1 MPSGKSPNAVR
12 ERTDLARLQP
22 AASGRQPAQTVPRA
36 HASTGLAG
44 LVADVA
50 VSRRGL
56 RSLCGETRYIGR
68 ANLAKRLAPLEGSV
82 GRTCYRGGS
91 TRLELGGETLTVTP
105 PFGLGHEG
113 DYERMVVAPLLKAL
127 GEEHT
132 VAALLVRLGGY
143 TVGVFEGERL
153 ADSKVG
159 CFPAAK
165 SPGVGGPTF
174 AGIRPEGIAF
184 AHDRRPCGLP

>member
-1 MPSGKSPNAVR
+1 VR
-12 ERTDLARLQP
+12 
-22 AASGRQPAQTVPRA
+22 
-36 HASTGLAG
+36 
-44 LVADVA
+44 
-50 VSRRGL
+50 
-56 RSLCGETRYIGR
+56 
-68 ANLAKRLAPLEGSV
+68 
-82 GRTCYRGGS
+82 
-91 TRLELGGETLTVTP
+91 P

-159 CFPAAK
+159 FPAARL
-165 SPGVGGPTF
+165 PGVGGPTF